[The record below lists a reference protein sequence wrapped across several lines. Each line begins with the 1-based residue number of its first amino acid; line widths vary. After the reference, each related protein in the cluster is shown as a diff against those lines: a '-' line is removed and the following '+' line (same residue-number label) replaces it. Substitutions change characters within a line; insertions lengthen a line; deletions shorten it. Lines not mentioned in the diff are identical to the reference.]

1 VPLIKPDPTQ
11 TGSRSTH
18 VGVGEA
24 LPHARHEKAGAAP
37 TREPPGPVD
46 RVAVIV
52 AHGMGQQA
60 HFETLEEVA
69 ELLREAEGRARGAKP
84 PVTVRIAR
92 LDGHDLPR
100 AEVRVTT
107 AAGHPRDVHL
117 YECYWAPLT
126 EGKVTTA
133 EAVRFL
139 VGSGWRGLRL
149 CGFLKWSF
157 ERYMF
162 DRPIRFTIP
171 KYAFLQFLAIIAIL
185 LALLAINAVMVA
197 VLTSRAV
204 AVSAGSLTSDPL
216 LPDLTAD
223 LAHGLAGIF
232 GGVLVGI
239 AVPRVFRK
247 WFMRPRPEEKSPR
260 GLPVAVMAVAW
271 IFMLGALASIVLTA
285 TMMLWHVWAHL
296 HGAGQRLVHGPV
308 VDLVFAR
315 MGEQAWSLRQ
325 WLAILLTWAGGGA
338 INLFARR
345 FLLQYVGD
353 VAAYISAHTVSKF
366 HEVRDAIQACALEVV
381 EAVYR
386 VRDGEGGAGFTYP
399 GVVVVGH
406 SLGSVIAYDALDAM
420 LVRDA
425 LEQPSIEVATR
436 TRLFLTFG
444 SPLDKTAFIFRAQR
458 RRPAGAREALA
469 AARQPMILDYR
480 WRPARWVNLHS
491 PNDWISGSLQFYDD
505 RDQEAHRPQ
514 WVENVQDPEA
524 STPLAAHNEYWGG
537 RTLAKHLYDA
547 VTA

>member
-1 VPLIKPDPTQ
+1 MND
-11 TGSRSTH
+11 SRSTH

-24 LPHARHEKAGAAP
+24 LPPARKQQADAAP
-37 TREPPGPVD
+37 TQQPTERPD

-92 LDGHDLPR
+92 LGKHDLAR
-100 AEVRVTT
+100 AEIRVTT
-107 AAGHPRDVHL
+107 ADGRPRDVHL
-117 YECYWAPLT
+117 YESYWAPLT

-139 VGSGWRGLRL
+139 VGSGWRGMRL

-162 DRPIRFTIP
+162 DRPIRFEIP
-171 KYAFLQFLAIIAIL
+171 KYAFFQFLGIVL
-185 LALLAINAVMVA
+185 LLLSLLAINAIMVA

-204 AVSAGSLTSDPL
+204 SVSAGGWSADPM

-223 LAHGLAGIF
+223 LAHGLAAIF
-232 GGVLVGI
+232 VGVLVGI
-239 AVPRVFRK
+239 ALPRLFRRVFL
-247 WFMRPRPEEKSPR
+247 RPRPGDTEPR
-260 GLPVAVMAVAW
+260 GVPVWVMVIAW
-271 IFMLGALASIVLTA
+271 TFMVGGLASIGATA
-285 TMMLWHVWAHL
+285 LALVWHGWAHL
-296 HGAGQRLVHGPV
+296 HGAGQRLVHGPL
-308 VDLVFAR
+308 VDAVFADF
-315 MGEQAWSLRQ
+315 GTGPWKLRQ
-325 WLAILLTWAGGGA
+325 WLAVAATWAGGGA

-366 HEVRDAIQACALEVV
+366 NEVRDAIQACALEVA

-386 VRDGEGGAGFTYP
+386 ERDAAGAGFAYP

-406 SLGSVIAYDALDAM
+406 SLGSVIAYDALNAL
-420 LVRDA
+420 LVRDS
-425 LEQPSIEVATR
+425 LDEPPLEVAPR

-458 RRPAGAREALA
+458 LRRAGAREALA

-480 WRPARWVNLHS
+480 WRPVRWVNLHS
-491 PNDWISGSLQFYDD
+491 PNDWISGGLHYYDD
-505 RDQEAHRPQ
+505 LDQKDRDSQFVQ
-514 WVENVQDPEA
+514 NVPDPEA
-524 STPLAAHNEYWGG
+524 STPLAAHNEYWHGM
-537 RTLAKHLYDA
+537 TLSKHLYEA
-547 VTA
+547 VTS

>member
-1 VPLIKPDPTQ
+1 MSLIKPDPTQ

-24 LPHARHEKAGAAP
+24 LPPARQQEADAAP
-37 TREPPGPVD
+37 TQQPAQRPD

-69 ELLREAEGRARGAKP
+69 ELLREAEGRSRGAKP

-100 AEVRVTT
+100 AEIRVTT
-107 AAGHPRDVHL
+107 AAGRPRDVHL
-117 YECYWAPLT
+117 YETYWAPLT

-139 VGSGWRGLRL
+139 VGSGVRGMRL

-162 DRPIRFTIP
+162 DRPIRFEIP
-171 KYAFLQFLAIIAIL
+171 KYAFFQFLGVVVL
-185 LALLAINAVMVA
+185 LLSLLAINSVMVA

-204 AVSAGSLTSDPL
+204 AVSAGAWPGDPL

-223 LAHGLAGIF
+223 LAYGLVAIF

-239 AVPRVFRK
+239 TAPRLFRR
-247 WFMRPRPEEKSPR
+247 FFRHPRPDEPGPH
-260 GLPVAVMAVAW
+260 GLPAWVMVVAW
-271 IFMLGALASIVLTA
+271 VAMLGGLASIGVTA
-285 TMMLWHVWAHL
+285 IALLWHVWAHM
-296 HGAGQRLVHGPV
+296 HGAQGRLVHGPL
-308 VDLVFAR
+308 VDAVFA
-315 MGEQAWSLRQ
+315 GFGNGPWNKRQ
-325 WLAILLTWAGGGA
+325 WAALLITWAGGGA
-338 INLFARR
+338 INLFARG

-366 HEVRDAIQACALEVV
+366 HDVRDAIQACALEVAD
-381 EAVYR
+381 AVYR
-386 VRDGEGGAGFTYP
+386 VRDDAGRTYP
-399 GVVVVGH
+399 GVIVVGH
-406 SLGSVIAYDALDAM
+406 SLGSVIAYDALNAM

-425 LEQPSIEVATR
+425 LEEAPLDVAAR
-436 TRLFLTFG
+436 TRMFLTFG

-458 RRPAGAREALA
+458 QRPAGAREALA

-480 WRPARWVNLHS
+480 SRPVRWVNLHS

-505 RDQEAHRPQ
+505 RDQTGFESR
-514 WVENVQDPEA
+514 WVENLQDPEA
-524 STPLAAHNEYWGG
+524 STPLAAHNEYWHGA
-537 RTLAKHLYDA
+537 TLSKCLYEA
-547 VTA
+547 VTS